1 MKKITLRSTK
11 ESSEKEEIQ
20 VTEKIDEKLGK
31 DIKINGKQIND
42 IDIKS
47 KENKKDI
54 EVTDEKVTN
63 NKKINKAND
72 NKKDENPDERYERK

>member
-1 MKKITLRSTK
+1 MLRSTK

>member
-54 EVTDEKVTN
+54 EITDEKVTN